1 MEISIRSQMAAGV
14 ALAGVAAIAATPIV
28 APEIDHSLR
37 KVTADVQ
44 LTWVNPI
51 SELVGSLNLGTN
63 YRFATATG
71 DFPYLQGQVLLVI
84 PQEPGEIPPHPTLYV
99 IGQGAA
105 APLGWIPQLLGGWSY
120 TTKNFQD
127 TAGTQPWT
135 TPPLDTVTTSAVGG
149 FPLTSALATNVSG
162 YLDATVL
169 GLSGLVGGV
178 GAAAFAVPFAAV
190 QIVADLVAGRTP
202 DFRAILNT
210 IVTPIADGVGEAL
223 GAATYILTNLTTRIT
238 AGLPLLPAVGVALVQ
253 QAISSAVYLGKS
265 LTTTFGDAIG
275 ALPNIELAFDT
286 VVQGLLGPTGLVGD
300 LVNLTVGP
308 GVATG
313 DPDDPFIASVRTLVS
328 GVTGATSQAIV
339 NPKFPPAPAGASVGP
354 GASIARAPVGDD
366 NTSASAR
373 NAAGGETIPGGN
385 TDTTTGGSDEAGPKP
400 AARSVRPQ
408 QHPHRDGKSRVH
420 ALA

>member
-51 SELVGSLNLGTN
+51 SKLVGSLNLGTN
-63 YRFATATG
+63 YLFATASPGTSRTCR
-71 DFPYLQGQVLLVI
+71 GQVLLVI
-84 PQEPGEIPPHPTLYV
+84 PQEPGEIPHPTLYV

-135 TPPLDTVTTSAVGG
+135 APPLDTVTTSAVGG

-210 IVTPIADGVGEAL
+210 IVH
-223 GAATYILTNLTTRIT
+223 
-238 AGLPLLPAVGVALVQ
+238 
-253 QAISSAVYLGKS
+253 
-265 LTTTFGDAIG
+265 
-275 ALPNIELAFDT
+275 
-286 VVQGLLGPTGLVGD
+286 
-300 LVNLTVGP
+300 
-308 GVATG
+308 
-313 DPDDPFIASVRTLVS
+313 
-328 GVTGATSQAIV
+328 
-339 NPKFPPAPAGASVGP
+339 
-354 GASIARAPVGDD
+354 
-366 NTSASAR
+366 
-373 NAAGGETIPGGN
+373 
-385 TDTTTGGSDEAGPKP
+385 SD
-400 AARSVRPQ
+400 RR
-408 QHPHRDGKSRVH
+408 RRR
-420 ALA
+420 